1 MGDGGKEIIFTEKA
15 PKPLGTYS
23 QAVISPSGWRQVQLC
38 GQIPL
43 RSDGSLAL
51 DSIESQT
58 RQVFENIRA
67 VAQATGGS
75 TSHITKLTVYL
86 TNMDHLRVV
95 NLIMPEYFQAPYPA
109 RSAVGV
115 ASLVAGAE
123 IEIDGVMHL
132 PGN

>member
-1 MGDGGKEIIFTEKA
+1 MADGGKQIVFTEKA

-23 QAVISPSGWRQVQLC
+23 QAVVSPPGWRQVQLC

-58 RQVFENIRA
+58 RQVFENIRS
-67 VAQATGGS
+67 VAEAAGGT

-86 TNMDHLRVV
+86 TNMEHLRVV
-95 NLIMPEYFQAPYPA
+95 NQIMPEYFQTPYPA

-115 ASLVAGAE
+115 ASLVAQAE

-132 PGN
+132 PAN